1 MRRQKK
7 FTNLEGSAEQ
17 MGDLKSVVLHD
28 MEIKHV
34 KSSFPCSLGMLP
46 LYVRLRNR
54 RRGVTVSAQLHV
66 QRNFFLIFC
75 SATPCLPNE
84 QQPPAHVMQHCHRTL
99 LTPIVA

>member
-34 KSSFPCSLGMLP
+34 KSSFPCSLGMLS
-46 LYVRLRNR
+46 LYLRLRNR
-54 RRGVTVSAQLHV
+54 RRSVTASAQLHV
-66 QRNFFLIFC
+66 QRNFFFDFLLGY
-75 SATPCLPNE
+75 ACLP
-84 QQPPAHVMQHCHRTL
+84 Q
-99 LTPIVA
+99 